1 MTTKMR
7 VAALQMQGRTG
18 DIAYNLDHV
27 RELLTEA
34 IRSKAKV
41 IAVPEFF
48 TTSIVENP
56 RLWQC
61 SLPPENAALELL
73 RRHAVEHR
81 ILIGGSY
88 LEKRGEDVFNCYT
101 LAHPDGSVTR
111 HDKDL
116 PTMIENAYYIGGD
129 DDGIHQSAFGR
140 VGTAVCWE
148 TIRTRTVHRL
158 AGHTD
163 FLMTG
168 SHWWSP
174 PHNWPVLGA
183 FMRRMSSMNSDYM
196 EQAPAAL
203 SRILGVANIHAAHCG
218 PLEGHIPLL
227 PGLPSPRYSG
237 ELMGETQIID
247 NSGKCVARLHRS
259 DGPGV
264 ITADIELAPGQP
276 TQPCPERFWIP
287 ELALR
292 FRFFWWQQ
300 NLCGKALYRKAR
312 ANNLLEGQ
320 KGVKFI

>member
-1 MTTKMR
+1 MTTKTR

-27 RELLTEA
+27 RELLAEA
-34 IRSKAKV
+34 VRSNAKV
-41 IAVPEFF
+41 VSVPEFF

-61 SLPPENAALELL
+61 SLPPENDALELL
-73 RRHAVEHR
+73 RSHAVDHQA
-81 ILIGGSY
+81 LVGGSY
-88 LEKRGEDVFNCYT
+88 LEKRGDDVFNCYI

-129 DDGIHQSAFGR
+129 DDGLHQTELGR

-148 TIRTRTVHRL
+148 TIRTQTVHRM
-158 AGHTD
+158 ANKVD

-174 PHNWPVLGA
+174 PHNWPMQRVFLQP
-183 FMRRMSSMNSDYM
+183 MSVMNSDYM
-196 EQAPAAL
+196 EQAPGAL
-203 SRILGVANIHAAHCG
+203 ARMLGVANMHGAHCG
-218 PLEGHIPLL
+218 ALEGKIPLL
-227 PGLPSPRYSG
+227 PGLPSSAYRG

-247 NSGKCVARLHRS
+247 NSGKRVARMHRS
-259 DGPGV
+259 EGPGV
-264 ITADIELAPGQP
+264 ITADIELTPVQP
-276 TQPCPERFWIP
+276 TQACPERFWIP

-312 ANNLLEGQ
+312 ANKLL
-320 KGVKFI
+320 KSH